1 MAFFFHVDVV
11 VVVVVVVFWLDGCH
25 FAISVRVLRASRR
38 QEWRLSIVMD
48 FLIEFYSVCVCV
60 CVCGETRRGPF
71 IFCLV
76 FFCFTGVEKIGTGRG
91 MCRPHQTLENVL
103 TMTAI
108 TIFFN
113 DDRRRECL
121 ALRPRTIS
129 CCEGGGVFFFWNFA
143 FFAPRSCYSK
153 VSNRSNSSMKVNE
166 QQKNQTKGVQ

>member
-1 MAFFFHVDVV
+1 
-11 VVVVVVVFWLDGCH
+11 
-25 FAISVRVLRASRR
+25 
-38 QEWRLSIVMD
+38 MD

-121 ALRPRTIS
+121 ALRGRFRVAKAEV
-129 CCEGGGVFFFWNFA
+129 CFFFGISHFSLLD
-143 FFAPRSCYSK
+143 PVIQRCPIG
-153 VSNRSNSSMKVNE
+153 RTR
-166 QQKNQTKGVQ
+166 Q